1 MPVNKNSLISR
12 LVILPVA
19 LSIPPLNQWLI
30 AEMKIPAFPDPH
42 SARLKDV
49 ICSAGIKGH
58 CYKSDY

>member
-42 SARLKDV
+42 SARL
-49 ICSAGIKGH
+49 
-58 CYKSDY
+58 